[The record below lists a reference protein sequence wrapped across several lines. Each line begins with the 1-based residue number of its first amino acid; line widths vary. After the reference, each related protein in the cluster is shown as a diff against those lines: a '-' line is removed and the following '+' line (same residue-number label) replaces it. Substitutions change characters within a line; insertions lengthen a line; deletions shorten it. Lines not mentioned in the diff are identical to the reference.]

1 MSFRSVITVAYFL
14 TAESSSRVHSTPS
27 CFQQNYVL
35 SAFLCVEPLRLH
47 ERGFRPCVPVPQ
59 DITRISLKHY
69 RLLIVTSNCNFNRE
83 RNVDLG
89 MCQTVERYF
98 RQISRFYT

>member
-1 MSFRSVITVAYFL
+1 MACFF
-14 TAESSSRVHSTPS
+14 TAESSSRVHSIPS
-27 CFQQNYVL
+27 CFQQNCF

-47 ERGFRPCVPVPQ
+47 DRVFRPCVPVPQ

-69 RLLIVTSNCNFNRE
+69 RSLIVTSNCNFNVE

-89 MCQTVERYF
+89 MCQAMERRF
-98 RQISRFYT
+98 RQTAHFYT

>member
-1 MSFRSVITVAYFL
+1 MVGENCGVFF

-35 SAFLCVEPLRLH
+35 AAFLCVEPLRLH
-47 ERGFRPCVPVPQ
+47 ERVMRPCLPVPQ
-59 DITRISLKHY
+59 DITRMSLKHY
-69 RLLIVTSNCNFNRE
+69 RLLIFTSSCNFNVE

-89 MCQTVERYF
+89 MCQTMERHF
-98 RQISRFYT
+98 RQT